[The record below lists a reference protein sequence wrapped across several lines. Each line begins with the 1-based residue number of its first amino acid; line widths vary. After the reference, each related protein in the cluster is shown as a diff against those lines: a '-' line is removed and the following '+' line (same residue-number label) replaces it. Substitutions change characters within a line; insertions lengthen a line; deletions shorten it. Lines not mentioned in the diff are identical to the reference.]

1 MKSPNWD
8 LAACSL
14 SDCNM
19 PLYHETLRCIASI
32 HSYVVNEGKFDT
44 SMDTFGKWC
53 EYLQEENTCWGTLRN
68 CSFKEIFFSLNLVL
82 EDLIGVAVFNMLD
95 SCLRD
100 LCFRPGLRSFRV
112 KPLNPETDQHLIS
125 PYSNMAESFIKI
137 MRIKET
143 IATKEAWLLNKF
155 SFSVSEEVN
164 A

>member
-53 EYLQEENTCWGTLRN
+53 EYCNVHLST
-68 CSFKEIFFSLNLVL
+68 
-82 EDLIGVAVFNMLD
+82 
-95 SCLRD
+95 
-100 LCFRPGLRSFRV
+100 RPGVTYLLHGSWGELLQYC
-112 KPLNPETDQHLIS
+112 PCE
-125 PYSNMAESFIKI
+125 MAFGIPRNS
-137 MRIKET
+137 
-143 IATKEAWLLNKF
+143 
-155 SFSVSEEVN
+155 
-164 A
+164 

>member
-14 SDCNM
+14 SNCNM
-19 PLYHETLRCIASI
+19 LLYHETLWCIASI

-68 CSFKEIFFSLNLVL
+68 CSFKEIFCSLNLVP

-100 LCFRPGLRSFRV
+100 LCFRPG
-112 KPLNPETDQHLIS
+112 
-125 PYSNMAESFIKI
+125 
-137 MRIKET
+137 
-143 IATKEAWLLNKF
+143 
-155 SFSVSEEVN
+155 
-164 A
+164 